1 MAEFGYGAA
10 NGKSDM
16 NDTPEVVQPQV
27 AEATPQLSREL
38 ASLEHRF
45 SETVQA
51 TRSAV
56 NATVGSVQDAVQSVS
71 NAFDLKQQMEKHPWL
86 ILGGA
91 VAVGYLAAEFL
102 DGPAKPSGARPSPD
116 SSNNHSIHRNGK
128 RLCDSLT
135 ANRARLSTQIE
146 SSAGSPWYQLRTAT
160 VSALVG
166 LVNSVAARVSR

>member
-1 MAEFGYGAA
+1 
-10 NGKSDM
+10 M
-16 NDTPEVVQPQV
+16 NDTTEVVQPQV

-51 TRSAV
+51 TRSSV
-56 NATVGSVQDAVQSVS
+56 NATVGSVQEAMQSVS
-71 NAFDLKQQMEKHPWL
+71 NAFDVKLQMEKHPWL

-91 VAVGYLAAEFL
+91 VVVGYLAAEFL
-102 DGPAKPSGARPSPD
+102 DGPKRSDRTRLSTD

-128 RLCDSLT
+128 RLFDSLT
-135 ANRARLSTQIE
+135 ANRARLLTRAA
-146 SSAGSPWYQLRTAT
+146 SSASSPWHQLRTAT

-166 LVNSVAARVSR
+166 LVNTVAARVTPKS